1 MIDVD
6 FPPVNELVPHEEEML
21 FLQEVLEHTEAAT
34 RCAIDIDMQR
44 RFRDSSGNIPAW
56 VGIEYL
62 AQVIAA
68 HGGLLE
74 RVHGRPPRI
83 GFLLGGRRISYYTSS
98 FHRGQRLEGL
108 ARHSWGGVV
117 GPVSFSCELR
127 DRDTGELLVEGKLN
141 CLWPKDEGEV
151 QRILEET
158 LNA

>member
-6 FPPVNELVPHEEEML
+6 FPPVNELVPHGEEML
-21 FLQEVLEHTEAAT
+21 FLQEVLEHTEAET
-34 RCAIDIDMQR
+34 RCAIDVDMQH
-44 RFRDSSGNIPAW
+44 RFRDPSGNIPAW

-62 AQVIAA
+62 VQVIAA
-68 HGGLLE
+68 HGG
-74 RVHGRPPRI
+74 PPRI
-83 GFLLGGRRISYYTSS
+83 GFLLGTRRVSYYTSS

-108 ARHSWGGVV
+108 ARHRWGGVV

-151 QRILEET
+151 QRLLEEA